1 MSGTRIGM
9 TGPGGL
15 AVGTRTLRLARLDH
29 VRGLAAL
36 CILFFH
42 LTTWMLGE
50 MPAEVP
56 LERGGVFAVSVFYM
70 LSGVSLYHAYGPSL
84 ADKGGAPAFFIRRV
98 FRIFPL
104 LWLTALATYA
114 IWPAVRD
121 TGTLLLTI
129 SGLFGF
135 VAWDRYTGTGLW
147 SIGNELVF
155 YALFPVLLILLRHKV
170 GRWML
175 VTAAVMLLGYAASF
189 TLDASLP
196 LSDQWRAYVA
206 PWHQLPYF
214 LVGLFLVRWQG
225 SIANPP
231 PWLARAGM
239 LVCILF
245 IALWPVHGDK
255 VMLVTGAARWLFT
268 LACAGLVLFALKDR
282 VAFPRPLERALTAL
296 GDASYAL
303 YMLHPIVVEFT
314 MAACGFISVRLFV
327 IPMGLRILFCA
338 LASVVVAWCVHHWFE
353 RFFIALGKR
362 LATRVAVPA
371 AG

>member
-1 MSGTRIGM
+1 MSG
-9 TGPGGL
+9 
-15 AVGTRTLRLARLDH
+15 AGTDTSSSVEPPEVTHTQRLARLDH

-50 MPAEVP
+50 MPAEIP
-56 LERGGVFAVSVFYM
+56 LERGGVFAVSIFYM

-84 ADKGGAPAFFIRRV
+84 AAKGGVRTFFIRRF

-104 LWLTALATYA
+104 LWLTAMTTYA

-121 TGTLLLTI
+121 PGTLFLTI

-155 YALFPVLLILLRHKV
+155 YALFPVLLIMLRHQV
-170 GRWML
+170 ARWVL
-175 VTAAVMLLGYAASF
+175 VAIALVLICHAAFFA
-189 TLDASLP
+189 LDVSMP
-196 LSDQWRAYVA
+196 LSGQWHAYAA

-214 LVGLFLVRWQG
+214 LIGLFLVRWQG
-225 SIANPP
+225 SIPTP
-231 PWLARAGM
+231 HPWLARTGM
-239 LVCILF
+239 LLCILYV
-245 IALWPVHGDK
+245 ALWPVHGDK
-255 VMLVTGAARWLFT
+255 VLLVTGPARWLFT
-268 LACAGLVLFALKDR
+268 IACGGLVLFALKDR
-282 VAFPRPLERALTAL
+282 SALPRPIEKSLTAL

-303 YMLHPIVVEFT
+303 YMLHPIVIEFT

-327 IPMGLRILFCA
+327 IPMGLRILLCV

-362 LATRVAVPA
+362 LALRVAVPA
-371 AG
+371 TG